1 MRIMILLV
9 LMCGFA
15 SLVEGSVKLSP
26 AASGLSL
33 SYPLGCTGAHKP
45 ASEPFCVVGTAAL
58 SDVLELTLSVNIF
71 DVDDPTKSVYF
82 HIELATRG
90 TEPAGLNITG
100 GGSAKVV
107 EEEKLFGAV
116 VFAVIIS
123 ADTVGDGRGKYDP
136 ATNRWTADIEVHAD
150 AQADIFGADAIDL
163 PISKVVTARN
173 GPNYDIG
180 FDALFKETT
189 GDSDAAGIS
198 IAFDLSLNTKES
210 NLFFWELVGEGQ
222 LHIWLDPFIDLTP
235 TVEVVKKEFKL
246 ST

>member
-9 LMCGFA
+9 LTCGFA
-15 SLVEGSVKLSP
+15 SLVEGSVRLRP
-26 AASGLSL
+26 AAASPV
-33 SYPLGCTGAHKP
+33 SYPAGCTGAHKP
-45 ASEPFCVVGTAAL
+45 ASEPFCAVGTMDL
-58 SDVLELTLSVNIF
+58 SDVFKLNITFYIF

-82 HIELATRG
+82 HIELATNG

-107 EEEKLFGAV
+107 EKEELWGAV
-116 VFAVIIS
+116 VFAVTIS

-136 ATNRWTADIEVHAD
+136 ATGRWTADIEVHAD
-150 AQADIFGADAIDL
+150 AQADIFGEDAIDL
-163 PISKVVTARN
+163 PISKVVTVHN

-189 GDSDAAGIS
+189 GDSDDAGIS
-198 IAFDLSLNTKES
+198 IAFDLSLNTKTGD
-210 NLFFWELVGEGQ
+210 LFTWELVGEGQ
-222 LHIWLDPFIDLTP
+222 LHIWLDPLIDLTP

-246 ST
+246 PI